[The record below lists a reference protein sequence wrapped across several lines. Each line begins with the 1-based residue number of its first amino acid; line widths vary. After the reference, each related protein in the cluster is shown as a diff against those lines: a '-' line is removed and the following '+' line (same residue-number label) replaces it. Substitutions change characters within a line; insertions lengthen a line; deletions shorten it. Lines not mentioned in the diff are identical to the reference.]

1 MGSSAQYLV
10 HTNYDTSISIEPI
23 SKHIKKKWLPMQCP
37 VKFKEELQTNVRKR
51 NVISYAYPQGIK
63 CVPGRHARIKASKK
77 IQVQVCPSTFS
88 QIPETSSA
96 NQMPPA

>member
-1 MGSSAQYLV
+1 LAFRFTAMHIMGSSAQYLV

-51 NVISYAYPQGIK
+51 NVISYAYPRGIK

-77 IQVQVCPSTFS
+77 KSKSKYALQLFPNS
-88 QIPETSSA
+88 
-96 NQMPPA
+96 